1 MSEII
6 KPGKRFGGN
15 DTLAENGGSWKRDV
29 YDKVVK
35 KTRRNLVPYNDINR
49 VLMFARGDIEKA
61 QNLIDKKQIPS
72 NPDVMLDFY
81 NRLCDLEEVVV
92 KLCAVASNQLGYD
105 ANCRSEEN

>member
-6 KPGKRFGGN
+6 KPGKKFGNN
-15 DTLAENGGSWKRDV
+15 DKIIENGASWQREV

-35 KTRRNLVPYNDINR
+35 KTRRNLVPYNDIQR
-49 VLMFARGDIEKA
+49 VLMFTRGDIEQA
-61 QNLIDKKQIPS
+61 QELIEKKKIPS